1 MRSSRL
7 VTPQPNHEAAVIQL
21 ESSLTA
27 STVMQFHQTLHAALL
42 ASSQYCHLVLD
53 MQQVEQ
59 IDCAGLMALV
69 AAFKLAVKFNKQL
82 FLCSVS
88 RPVQMVLELT
98 QLDQVFLVL
107 ESSTISKSDS
117 STVNPI
123 PTQGR
128 TLALMG

>member
-1 MRSSRL
+1 MRSSLL
-7 VTPQPNHEAAVIQL
+7 VSPQLNHEATVIQL

-42 ASSQYCHLVLD
+42 SSPQHCHLVMD

-69 AAFKLAVKFNKQL
+69 AAFKLAIKFNKHL

-98 QLDQVFLVL
+98 QLDQVFLIL
-107 ESSTISKSDS
+107 ESSAIEESGS
-117 STVNPI
+117 SVVTPSAN
-123 PTQGR
+123 QGR